1 MHAVIPG
8 ATGSDAEFE
17 LLDRCLQADRFVAHV
32 QLIGPMLGSPATD
45 DEVETFSALTSADLP
60 HPLTV
65 TLRWTQQ
72 RFAEWLEQTVTS
84 LLTAAET
91 AET

>member
-1 MHAVIPG
+1 M
-8 ATGSDAEFE
+8 ER
-17 LLDRCLQADRFVAHV
+17 LDRRLQADRFVAHR
-32 QLIGPMLGSPATD
+32 QLIEPMLGRPATD
-45 DEVETFSALTSADLP
+45 DEAETFAALTSAELH

-65 TLRWTQQ
+65 TLGWTQQ